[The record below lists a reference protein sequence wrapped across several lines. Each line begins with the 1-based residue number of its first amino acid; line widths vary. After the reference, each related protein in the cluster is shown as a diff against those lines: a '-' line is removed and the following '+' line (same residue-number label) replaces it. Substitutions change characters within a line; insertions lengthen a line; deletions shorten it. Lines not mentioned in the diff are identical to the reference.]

1 MTSDT
6 YTVKVGSLKAA
17 QHMAIDMA
25 MLLVEAMFGHW
36 CHNPNLAITI
46 EREDDRIKEVT
57 EIKK

>member
-1 MTSDT
+1 M
-6 YTVKVGSLKAA
+6 KAA

-46 EREDDRIKEVT
+46 EREENTENERA
-57 EIKK
+57 EIKSDKVR